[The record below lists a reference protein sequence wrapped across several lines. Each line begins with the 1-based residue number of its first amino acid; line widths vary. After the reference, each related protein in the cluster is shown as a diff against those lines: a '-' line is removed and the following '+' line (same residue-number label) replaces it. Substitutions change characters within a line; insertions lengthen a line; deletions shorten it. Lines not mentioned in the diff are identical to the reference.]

1 MIEGRHYAARQSQG
15 ARNYQEDEFGF
26 LQLADGADDRPH
38 GLLAVLA
45 DGMGGHK
52 GGAHA
57 SAAAVESFVKTYE
70 ETDLPTS
77 ERLRLALARANE
89 RIGADSHGNP
99 DLEGMGCT
107 LVGAAFT
114 QDGLQWISVG
124 DSPFWLFRGDKLIR
138 LNADHSMAP
147 LLAEQVA
154 AGKMSEIEAARHPQ
168 RNALRSAVI
177 GDTLPLIDLKET
189 PLAVEPGD
197 RFVLSSDGLETLTD
211 DEIAQVL
218 REGSADDPENLA
230 ARLLA
235 AVEARNKKGQ
245 DNTTVL
251 IVEPYGAEARGAAAE
266 TPTIIPARAQ
276 QRAGARRSVA
286 VGILVVALL
295 VVLGGIFAWWR
306 DLPPFTWLKAK
317 HPAAESTPTGT
328 GGATPSTGKDSG
340 VGGAAGG
347 ANGEGAGRAGG
358 GGGGA
363 TTTPVTPAPDAPS
376 TGGGGPQPVPKGE
389 DSDMGEHER
398 KPKREQR

>member
-1 MIEGRHYAARQSQG
+1 MIEGRHYAARQIQG

-26 LQLADGADDRPH
+26 LPLADGADDRPH
-38 GLLAVLA
+38 SLLAVLA

-57 SAAAVESFVKTYE
+57 SAAAVESFVKAYG

-99 DLEGMGCT
+99 ELEGMGCT

-114 QDGLQWISVG
+114 EQGLQWISVG

-154 AGKMSEIEAARHPQ
+154 AGKMTEIEAARHPQ

-197 RFVLSSDGLETLTD
+197 RFVLSSDGLETLAD
-211 DEIAQVL
+211 EEIAQVL
-218 REGSADDPENLA
+218 REGAADDPESVA

-245 DNTTVL
+245 DNTTV
-251 IVEPYGAEARGAAAE
+251 IVVEPYGADGRGAAIE

-276 QRAGARRSVA
+276 QRRGSRRGVA
-286 VGILVVALL
+286 VGVLVVALL
-295 VVLGGIFAWWR
+295 VVLGGVFAWWR
-306 DLPPFTWLKAK
+306 DLPPFSWLKPK
-317 HPAAESTPTGT
+317 QPAAESTTT
-328 GGATPSTGKDSG
+328 
-340 VGGAAGG
+340 
-347 ANGEGAGRAGG
+347 G

-363 TTTPVTPAPDAPS
+363 TPATGKDGGVGGATGGAGGGGAGGGTVTTPVTPAPDAPS

-389 DSDMGEHER
+389 DSDRGDHER

>member
-26 LQLADGADDRPH
+26 LPLADGTDERPH
-38 GLLAVLA
+38 SLLAVLA

-57 SAAAVESFVKTYE
+57 SAAAVESFVAAYRE
-70 ETDLPTS
+70 MDLPTP
-77 ERLRLALARANE
+77 ERLRQALERANE

-99 DLEGMGCT
+99 ELEGMGCT

-114 QDGLQWISVG
+114 ELGLQWVSVG

-177 GDTLPLIDLKET
+177 GDTLPLIDLKES

-218 REGSADDPENLA
+218 RDGAADDPESLA

-245 DNTTVL
+245 DNTTVI
-251 IVEPYGAEARGAAAE
+251 IVEPYGADGRGAAVE

-276 QRAGARRSVA
+276 QRRSGRRGVM
-286 VGILVVALL
+286 VGVLVVALL
-295 VVLGGIFAWWR
+295 IVLGGVFAWSR
-306 DLPPFTWLKAK
+306 GLPPFSWLKPK
-317 HPAAESTPTGT
+317 QPAAESTTDGAGGT
-328 GGATPSTGKDSG
+328 TPATGKDGG
-340 VGGAAGG
+340 VGGVT
-347 ANGEGAGRAGG
+347 GG
-358 GGGGA
+358 GDGGG
-363 TTTPVTPAPDAPS
+363 TVTTPVTPAPDAPS
-376 TGGGGPQPVPKGE
+376 TGGSGPQPAPKGE
-389 DSDMGEHER
+389 DSDRGDHER
-398 KPKREQR
+398 KPRREQH